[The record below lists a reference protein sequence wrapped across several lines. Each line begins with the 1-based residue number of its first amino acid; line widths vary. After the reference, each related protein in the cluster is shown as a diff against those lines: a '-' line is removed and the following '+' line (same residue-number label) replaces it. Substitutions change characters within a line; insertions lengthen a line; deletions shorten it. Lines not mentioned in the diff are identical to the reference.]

1 MGGVASGVRA
11 KSSLTIEWSDR
22 ANQDFR
28 RQAKWLATNRGE
40 PAVTRYFE
48 DVTAALDKLAKS
60 AGIEYQFVD
69 ELASVWKVRLGKQTD
84 LYYRLTGDDILLLTL
99 FDTRQ
104 DPDKLKL

>member
-1 MGGVASGVRA
+1 M
-11 KSSLTIEWSDR
+11 TIKWSDR

-28 RQAKWLATNRGE
+28 RQANWLAANRGE

-60 AGIEYQFVD
+60 AGIEYQLVD
-69 ELASVWKVRLGKQTD
+69 EPASIRKVRVGKQTD
-84 LYYRLTGDDILLLTL
+84 LYHRLTGDEILLLTL

-104 DPDKLKL
+104 NPDKLKL